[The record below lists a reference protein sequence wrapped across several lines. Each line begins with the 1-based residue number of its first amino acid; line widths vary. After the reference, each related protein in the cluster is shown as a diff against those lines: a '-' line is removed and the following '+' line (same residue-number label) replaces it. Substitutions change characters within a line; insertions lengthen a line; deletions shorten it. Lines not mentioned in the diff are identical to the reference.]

1 MRTVFEKQLKEI
13 NNELIKMGELIKES
27 VRIAIKGVVNKD
39 KEVLESVITS
49 DFKVNEK
56 EKKIERLCLQ
66 VLLKQQPVAKDLRNV
81 LATLKMITDMERI
94 GDQAADICEVTLRL
108 IKKNSAE
115 KLDELQEVAKESML
129 MVMQSLDAFVKE
141 DLDLAR
147 EVIKHDDVVDSLFLS
162 IKKELIE
169 LMSEKVETGE
179 EAANLLMIAKY
190 FERIGDHSTNIAEWV
205 IFSVTGKHE

>member
-39 KEVLESVITS
+39 KDVLESVITS

>member
-129 MVMQSLDAFVKE
+129 MVMQSLEAFVKE

>member
-129 MVMQSLDAFVKE
+129 MVMQGLEAFVKE

>member
-13 NNELIKMGELIKES
+13 NNELIEMGELIKES
-27 VRIAIKGVVNKD
+27 VRIAIKGLINKD
-39 KEVLESVITS
+39 TDVLEAVITS
-49 DFKVNEK
+49 DSRVNEK
-56 EKKIERLCLQ
+56 EKKIEKLCLQ
-66 VLLKQQPVAKDLRNV
+66 VLLKQQPVAKDLREV

-108 IKKNSAE
+108 IKKNSTE

-129 MVMQSLDAFVKE
+129 MVMQSLDSFVKK

-205 IFSVTGKHE
+205 IFSMTGEHV

>member
-13 NNELIKMGELIKES
+13 NNELIEMGELIKES
-27 VRIAIKGVVNKD
+27 VRIAIKGLINKD
-39 KEVLESVITS
+39 TDILESVITS
-49 DFKVNEK
+49 DSRVNEK
-56 EKKIERLCLQ
+56 EKKIEKLCLQ
-66 VLLKQQPVAKDLRNV
+66 VLLKQQPVAKDLRDV

-108 IKKNSAE
+108 IKKNSTE

-129 MVMQSLDAFVKE
+129 MVMQSLDSFVKK

-205 IFSVTGKHE
+205 IFSMTGEHL

>member
-13 NNELIKMGELIKES
+13 NNELIEMGELIKES

-66 VLLKQQPVAKDLRNV
+66 VLLKQQPVAKDLRDV

-108 IKKNSAE
+108 IKKNSTE

-129 MVMQSLDAFVKE
+129 MVMQSLEAFVKE

-190 FERIGDHSTNIAEWV
+190 FERIGDHSTNIAEWG

>member
-13 NNELIKMGELIKES
+13 NNELIEMGELIKES
-27 VRIAIKGVVNKD
+27 VRIAIKGLVNKD
-39 KEVLESVITS
+39 KDVLESVITS
-49 DFKVNEK
+49 DCKVNEK

-66 VLLKQQPVAKDLRNV
+66 VLLKQQPVAKDLRDV

-108 IKKNSAE
+108 IKKNSTE

-129 MVMQSLDAFVKE
+129 MVMQSLDAFVKK

-190 FERIGDHSTNIAEWV
+190 FERIGDHSTNIAEWG

>member
-13 NNELIKMGELIKES
+13 NNELIEMGELIKES
-27 VRIAIKGVVNKD
+27 VRIAIKGLINKD
-39 KEVLESVITS
+39 TDVLEAVITS
-49 DFKVNEK
+49 DSRVNEK
-56 EKKIERLCLQ
+56 EKKIEKLCLQ
-66 VLLKQQPVAKDLRNV
+66 VLLKQQPVAKDLREV

-108 IKKNSAE
+108 IKKNSTE

-129 MVMQSLDAFVKE
+129 MVMQSPDSFVKK

-205 IFSVTGKHE
+205 IFSMTGEHV